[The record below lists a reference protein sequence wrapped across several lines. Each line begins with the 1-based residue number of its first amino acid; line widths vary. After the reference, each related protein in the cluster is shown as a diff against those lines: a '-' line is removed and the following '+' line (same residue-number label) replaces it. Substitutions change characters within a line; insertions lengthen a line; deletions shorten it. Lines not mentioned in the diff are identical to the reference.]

1 MDEKIIAIYCL
12 CDDLLRA
19 LHHTEDP
26 QRQMTDA
33 EVMTTAFV
41 AVLYCAGNFERAR
54 QWLHSLGYIP
64 TMLSRSRYNRRL
76 HRITDLFVTLFARL
90 GQVWKALNHE
100 ALYIIDSFPVAAC
113 DNYRIPRA
121 RLYRHAAFRG
131 AQASKKRYFY
141 GLKLHLLIT
150 QDGHP
155 VEFFLTPGSFAD
167 VTALSTFAFDLPAGA
182 VVYGDR
188 AYNAYTLED
197 LLQEAAQISLLPL
210 RKKGSTRPLP
220 SYLQF
225 LQHYYRKR
233 IETVGS
239 LLERLLPKSL
249 HAVTARGFEL
259 KVALF
264 VIAYSVHC
272 GLQFS

>member
-1 MDEKIIAIYCL
+1 MDAKIIAIYCL
-12 CDDLLRA
+12 CDDLLQA
-19 LHHTEDP
+19 LHHPEDR

-54 QWLHSLGYIP
+54 HLLRAHGYIP
-64 TMLSRSRYNRRL
+64 AMLSRSRYNRRL
-76 HRITDLFVTLFARL
+76 HHITDLFGTLFARL

-100 ALYIIDSFPVAAC
+100 SLYIIDSFPIAAC

-131 AQASKKRYFY
+131 VQASKRRYFY

-150 QDGHP
+150 KEGHP

-182 VVYGDR
+182 VIYGDR
-188 AYNAYTLED
+188 AYNAYALED
-197 LLQEAAQISLLPL
+197 LLQEAAGIQLLPL

-220 SYLQF
+220 PSLRF

-249 HAVTARGFEL
+249 HAVTAHGFEL

-272 GLQFS
+272 SL

>member
-1 MDEKIIAIYCL
+1 MDIKIIAIYCL
-12 CDDLLRA
+12 CDDLLPA
-19 LHHTEDP
+19 LRHAEDG
-26 QRQMTDA
+26 QRQMSDA
-33 EVMTTAFV
+33 EVMTTAFI
-41 AVLYCAGNFERAR
+41 AMLYCSGNFERAR
-54 QWLHSLGYIP
+54 HLLYAHGYMP

-76 HRITDLFVTLFARL
+76 HQITDLFVTFFARL

-100 ALYIIDSFPVAAC
+100 SLYVIDSFPVAAC

-150 QDGHP
+150 KEGHP

-167 VTALSTFAFDLPAGA
+167 VTALFTFPFDLPPDV

-188 AYNAYTLED
+188 AYNAYMLED
-197 LLQEAAQISLLPL
+197 LLQEAAHIQLLPL
-210 RKKGSTRPLP
+210 RKKGSTRPLAP
-220 SYLQF
+220 ARQF

-239 LLERLLPKSL
+239 SLTRLLPKSL

-272 GLQFS
+272 ALPFA